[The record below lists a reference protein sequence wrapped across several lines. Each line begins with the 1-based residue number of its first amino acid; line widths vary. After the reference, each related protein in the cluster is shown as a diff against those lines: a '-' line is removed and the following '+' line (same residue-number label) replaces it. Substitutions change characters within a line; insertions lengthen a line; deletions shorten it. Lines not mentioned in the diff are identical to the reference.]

1 MTRAEIEALVDRYQ
15 DAVARRDIHA
25 LTQLHAEDGVVESLM
40 AGTVRGRAAIGDAY
54 RAWFTAFPDIT
65 VTTDDLVID
74 GDRAVLVSTV
84 TGTDRGGVMGLPP
97 SHKPFRVAVVFVY
110 TFKDGYIAHDR
121 RISDFTG
128 LLLQIGV
135 LKARPA

>member
-1 MTRAEIEALVDRYQ
+1 MTRTEIEALVVRFQ
-15 DAVARRDIHA
+15 DAVGRRDVDA
-25 LTQLHAEDGVVESLM
+25 LTKLHAEDGVVESVM
-40 AGTVRGRAAIGDAY
+40 AGTVRGRAAIGDVY
-54 RAWFTAFPDIT
+54 RMWFAAFPDVT

-84 TGTDRGGVMGLPP
+84 TGTDRGGFMGLPP
-97 SHKPFRVAVVFVY
+97 SHKPFKVAMVRVVMFR
-110 TFKDGYIAHDR
+110 DGCIAHDR
-121 RISDFTG
+121 RIYDFTG